1 MEKKERLWK
10 LVDDHKEELFQ
21 ICSELIQIPSVEE
34 DEIEQIVTYVCDFFD
49 KYKIK
54 HEVLRPVDWTPCII
68 AEFGQEEGKV
78 ALLNGHNDVVAT
90 GDVTKW
96 NYDPFCGT
104 ITDTQI
110 LGRGA
115 SDMKCGVGVFLFIV
129 KMIIEHDLK
138 PKGKIKLHI
147 VHDEEQGG
155 AKGSKWL
162 AEHGYADDVDFC
174 IITEPTSY
182 DYVEVG
188 QKGGARVKLRTYGK
202 PVNGSIIN
210 YVGESA
216 IHNMIKILSR
226 IQEISKLE
234 GEVTDR
240 EKEIIADSKKVI
252 CGSMH
257 RDDVGDAIDH
267 VNVNILNIVGG
278 SGSSMTPEVCD
289 AYLAFGV
296 PFMITKEMIDE
307 KLEEIIQD
315 AGVKC
320 DVEYLRWQNGSRTDV
335 DCELVQ
341 SAKKN
346 AEIITGR
353 TMYPAYQWATSDA
366 KYYRALGIPAIHF
379 GPANNKGIHSYNED
393 VELIDIIKV
402 AKTHFGVLE
411 DLMGF
416 EG

>member
-1 MEKKERLWK
+1 MEMKEKLWK

-21 ICSELIQIPSVEE
+21 ICSELIQIPSVEKE
-34 DEIEQIVTYVCDFFD
+34 GIEQIVTYVCDFFERLNI
-49 KYKIK
+49 KY
-54 HEVLRPVDWTPCII
+54 EVFRPVDWTPCIV
-68 AEFGQEEGKV
+68 AELGKEEGKV
-78 ALLNGHNDVVAT
+78 ALLNGHNDVVET

-115 SDMKCGVGVFLFIV
+115 SDMKCGVGVFLFMV
-129 KMIIEHDLK
+129 KMIVEHNLRL
-138 PKGKIKLHI
+138 KGKIRLHI
-147 VHDEEQGG
+147 VHDEEKGG
-155 AKGSKWL
+155 TKGSKWL
-162 AEHGYADDVDFC
+162 TEHGYADDVDFC
-174 IITEPTSY
+174 IIAEPTSY

-202 PVNGSIIN
+202 SENGS
-210 YVGESA
+210 GESA
-216 IHNMIKILSR
+216 INNMIKILSR

-234 GEVTDR
+234 GQVTER

-257 RDDVGDAIDH
+257 RNDVGDAIDH
-267 VNVNILNIVGG
+267 VNVNILNIIGG
-278 SGSSMTPEVCD
+278 SHSPMMPEVCD

-296 PFMITKEMIDE
+296 PFMITREMIDE
-307 KLEEIIQD
+307 KLEEIIHD
-315 AGVKC
+315 AGIRC
-320 DVEYLRWQNGSRTDV
+320 DVEYLRWQDGSRTDV
-335 DCELVQ
+335 DSELVQ

-353 TMYPAYQWATSDA
+353 RMYSAYQWATSDA
-366 KYYRALGIPAIHF
+366 KYYRALGIPTIHF

-402 AKTHFGVLE
+402 AKTHFAVLE

>member
-1 MEKKERLWK
+1 MNKKEKLWE
-10 LVDDHKEELFQ
+10 LVDTHKDELFQ
-21 ICSELIQIPSVEE
+21 ICSELIQIPSIEKEGIEE
-34 DEIEQIVTYVCDFFD
+34 IVQYVCKFLE
-49 KYKIK
+49 KMHISY
-54 HEVLRPVDWTPCII
+54 EVLRPVDWTPCIV
-68 AEFGQEEGKV
+68 AELGVEGYKT

-115 SDMKCGVGVFLFIV
+115 SDMKCGVGVFLFIL
-129 KMIIEHDLK
+129 KMIVEHDLK

-147 VHDEEQGG
+147 VHDEEKGG
-155 AKGSKWL
+155 EKGSKWL

-174 IITEPTSY
+174 IIGEPTSY

-188 QKGGARVKLRTYGK
+188 QKGGGRLKLRTYGE
-202 PVNGSIIN
+202 
-210 YVGESA
+210 GENA
-216 IHNMIKILSR
+216 IHAMVKILSR

-234 GEVTDR
+234 GTITER
-240 EKEIIADSKKVI
+240 EKEIVADSKKVI

-267 VNVNILNIVGG
+267 VNVNILNVTGEKG
-278 SGSSMTPEVCD
+278 PSGIPEVCE
-289 AYLAFGV
+289 AYIGLGV
-296 PFMITKEMIDE
+296 PFMISREMVDQ
-307 KLEEIIQD
+307 KLAEIIEES
-315 AGVKC
+315 GVSC
-320 DVEYLRWQNGSRTDV
+320 EVEYLRWQNGSRTDV
-335 DCELVQ
+335 DSDLVR
-341 SAKKN
+341 SAKAN
-346 AEIITGR
+346 AETVTGR
-353 TMYPAYQWATSDA
+353 TIYPAYQWATSDA

-402 AKTHFGVLE
+402 AKTHFGILE

-416 EG
+416 EGKVE

>member
-1 MEKKERLWK
+1 MNKKEKLWE
-10 LVDDHKEELFQ
+10 LVDTHKDELFQ
-21 ICSELIQIPSVEE
+21 ICSELIQIPSIERKGIEEIVE
-34 DEIEQIVTYVCDFFD
+34 YVCKFLE
-49 KYKIK
+49 KLHISY
-54 HEVLRPVDWTPCII
+54 EVLRPVDWTPCIV
-68 AEFGQEEGKV
+68 AELGVEGHKT

-115 SDMKCGVGVFLFIV
+115 SDMKCGVGVFLFLL
-129 KMIIEHDLK
+129 KMIVEHDLK

-147 VHDEEQGG
+147 VHDEEKGG
-155 AKGSKWL
+155 EKGSKYL

-174 IITEPTSY
+174 IIGEPTSY

-188 QKGGARVKLRTYGK
+188 QKGGGRLKLRTYGE
-202 PVNGSIIN
+202 
-210 YVGESA
+210 GENA
-216 IHNMIKILSR
+216 IHAMVKILSR

-234 GEVTDR
+234 GTITAR
-240 EKEIIADSKKVI
+240 EKEIVADSKKVI

-267 VNVNILNIVGG
+267 VNVNILNVTGEKG
-278 SGSSMTPEVCD
+278 PSGMPEVCE
-289 AYLAFGV
+289 AYIGLGV
-296 PFMITKEMIDE
+296 PFMISKEMVDQ
-307 KLEEIIQD
+307 KLAEIIEES
-315 AGVKC
+315 GVSC
-320 DVEYLRWQNGSRTDV
+320 EVEYLRWQNGSRTDV
-335 DCELVQ
+335 DSDLVK
-341 SAKKN
+341 SAKAN
-346 AEIITGR
+346 AETITGR
-353 TMYPAYQWATSDA
+353 IIYPAYQWATSDA

-402 AKTHFGVLE
+402 AKTHFGILE

-416 EG
+416 EGEVE

>member
-1 MEKKERLWK
+1 MNKKEKLWE
-10 LVDDHKEELFQ
+10 LVDKHKDELFQ
-21 ICSELIQIPSVEE
+21 ICSELIQIPSIEKEGIEE
-34 DEIEQIVTYVCDFFD
+34 IVQYVCEFLE
-49 KYKIK
+49 KLHISY
-54 HEVLRPVDWTPCII
+54 EVLRPVDWTPCIV
-68 AEFGQEEGKV
+68 AELGVEGHKT

-90 GDVTKW
+90 GDMTKW

-115 SDMKCGVGVFLFIV
+115 SDMKCGVGVFLFIL
-129 KMIIEHDLK
+129 KMIVEHDLK

-147 VHDEEQGG
+147 VHDEEKGG
-155 AKGSKWL
+155 EKGSKWL

-174 IITEPTSY
+174 IIGEPTSY

-188 QKGGARVKLRTYGK
+188 QKGGGRLKLRTYGE
-202 PVNGSIIN
+202 
-210 YVGESA
+210 GENA
-216 IHNMIKILSR
+216 IHAMVKILSR

-234 GEVTDR
+234 GTITER
-240 EKEIIADSKKVI
+240 EKEIVTDSKKVI

-267 VNVNILNIVGG
+267 VNVNILNVTGEKG
-278 SGSSMTPEVCD
+278 PSGMPEVCE
-289 AYLAFGV
+289 AYIGLGV
-296 PFMITKEMIDE
+296 PFMISREMVDQ
-307 KLEEIIQD
+307 KLAEIIEES
-315 AGVKC
+315 GGSC
-320 DVEYLRWQNGSRTDV
+320 EVEYLRWQNGSRTDV
-335 DCELVQ
+335 DSDLVQ
-341 SAKKN
+341 SAKAN
-346 AEIITGR
+346 AETITGR
-353 TMYPAYQWATSDA
+353 TIYPAYQWATSDA

-402 AKTHFGVLE
+402 AKTHFGILE

-416 EG
+416 EGKVE

>member
-1 MEKKERLWK
+1 MKMEKKERLWRI
-10 LVDDHKEELFQ
+10 VEDQKEELFQ

-34 DEIEQIVTYVCDFFD
+34 EGIEQIVTYVCNFLD
-49 KYKIK
+49 KLNIK
-54 HEVLRPVDWTPCII
+54 NKVLRPVDQTPGIV
-68 AEFGQEEGKV
+68 AEFGSSEGPV
-78 ALLNGHNDVVAT
+78 ALLNGHNDVVET

-96 NYDPFCGT
+96 DYDPFCGT

-129 KMIIEHDLK
+129 KMIVEHDLR

-147 VHDEEQGG
+147 VHDEEKGG
-155 AKGSKWL
+155 EKGSKWL
-162 AEHGYADDVDFC
+162 TEHGYADDVDFC
-174 IITEPTSY
+174 IIAEPTSY

-202 PVNGSIIN
+202 TEDEKTGNAIN
-210 YVGESA
+210 
-216 IHNMIKILSR
+216 NMMKILSR
-226 IQEISKLE
+226 IQEISRLK
-234 GEVTDR
+234 GPVTER
-240 EKEIIADSKKVI
+240 EKEIIEDSKTVI

-267 VNVNILNIVGG
+267 VNVNILNIVCERN
-278 SGSSMTPEVCD
+278 SSMIPEVCE

-296 PFMITKEMIDE
+296 PFMITKDMIDE
-307 KLEEIIQD
+307 KLDEIIRD
-315 AGVKC
+315 AGVTC

-335 DCELVQ
+335 DSELVQ
-341 SAKKN
+341 STKKN
-346 AEIITGR
+346 AEMITGR
-353 TMYPAYQWATSDA
+353 KMYPAYQWATSDA

-393 VELIDIIKV
+393 VELIDVIKV
-402 AKTHFGVLE
+402 AKTHFAVLE

>member
-1 MEKKERLWK
+1 MNKKEKLWE
-10 LVDDHKEELFQ
+10 LVDTHKDELFQ
-21 ICSELIQIPSVEE
+21 ICSELIQIPSIEKEGIEE
-34 DEIEQIVTYVCDFFD
+34 IVQYVCKFLE
-49 KYKIK
+49 KMHISY
-54 HEVLRPVDWTPCII
+54 EVLRPVDWTPCIV
-68 AEFGQEEGKV
+68 AELGVEGYKT

-115 SDMKCGVGVFLFIV
+115 SDMKCGVGVFLFIL
-129 KMIIEHDLK
+129 KMIVEHDLK

-147 VHDEEQGG
+147 VHDEEKGG
-155 AKGSKWL
+155 EKGSKWL

-174 IITEPTSY
+174 IIGEPTSY

-188 QKGGARVKLRTYGK
+188 QKGGGRLKLRTYGE
-202 PVNGSIIN
+202 
-210 YVGESA
+210 GENA
-216 IHNMIKILSR
+216 IHAMVKILSR

-234 GEVTDR
+234 GTITER
-240 EKEIIADSKKVI
+240 EKEIVADSKKVI
-252 CGSMH
+252 CGSMR

-267 VNVNILNIVGG
+267 VNVNILNVTGEKG
-278 SGSSMTPEVCD
+278 PSGIPEVCE
-289 AYLAFGV
+289 AYIGLGV
-296 PFMITKEMIDE
+296 PFMISREMVDQ
-307 KLEEIIQD
+307 KLAEIIEES
-315 AGVKC
+315 GVSC
-320 DVEYLRWQNGSRTDV
+320 EVEYLRWQNGSRTDV
-335 DCELVQ
+335 DSDLVR
-341 SAKKN
+341 SAKAN
-346 AEIITGR
+346 AETVTGR
-353 TMYPAYQWATSDA
+353 TIYPAYQWATSDA

-402 AKTHFGVLE
+402 AKTHFGILE

-416 EG
+416 EGKVE

>member
-1 MEKKERLWK
+1 MNKKEKLWE
-10 LVDDHKEELFQ
+10 LVDTHKDELFQ
-21 ICSELIQIPSVEE
+21 ICSELIQIPSIEKEGIEE
-34 DEIEQIVTYVCDFFD
+34 IVQYVCKFLE
-49 KYKIK
+49 KLHISY
-54 HEVLRPVDWTPCII
+54 EVLRPVDWTPCIV
-68 AEFGQEEGKV
+68 AELGVEGHKT

-115 SDMKCGVGVFLFIV
+115 SDMKCGVGVFLFIL
-129 KMIIEHDLK
+129 KMIVEHDLK

-147 VHDEEQGG
+147 VHDEEKGG
-155 AKGSKWL
+155 EKGSKWL

-174 IITEPTSY
+174 IIGEPTSY

-188 QKGGARVKLRTYGK
+188 QKGGGRLKLRTYGE
-202 PVNGSIIN
+202 
-210 YVGESA
+210 GENA
-216 IHNMIKILSR
+216 IHAMVKILSR

-234 GEVTDR
+234 GTITER
-240 EKEIIADSKKVI
+240 EKEIVADSKKVI

-267 VNVNILNIVGG
+267 VNVNILNVTGEKG
-278 SGSSMTPEVCD
+278 PSGIPEVCE
-289 AYLAFGV
+289 AYIGLGV
-296 PFMITKEMIDE
+296 PFMISREMVDQ
-307 KLEEIIQD
+307 KLAEIIEES
-315 AGVKC
+315 GVSC
-320 DVEYLRWQNGSRTDV
+320 EVEYLRWQNGSRTDV
-335 DCELVQ
+335 DSDLVW
-341 SAKKN
+341 SAKAN
-346 AEIITGR
+346 AETVTGR
-353 TMYPAYQWATSDA
+353 TIYPAYQWATSDA

-402 AKTHFGVLE
+402 AKTHFGILE

-416 EG
+416 EGKVE